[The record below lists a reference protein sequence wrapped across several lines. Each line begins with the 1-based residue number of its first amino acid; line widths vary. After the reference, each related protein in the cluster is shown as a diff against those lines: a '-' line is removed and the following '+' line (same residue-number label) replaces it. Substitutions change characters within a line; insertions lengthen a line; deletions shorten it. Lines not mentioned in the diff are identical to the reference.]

1 MNFFPHK
8 SLKDFD
14 QWLILID
21 NQQNNIIFIIF
32 FSDLDATGKPPS
44 GILVGNLAWLG
55 SYEECT
61 KYVPG
66 AHYCMAFFDTPIQPL
81 TKVRMLSPLNL
92 ITFHVCDGTWEIHF
106 NLWVAKLQLSIK
118 QMFPIICVALYQ
130 VISNVKNYKNE
141 VWRTVR
147 LTGFQCNQSAKK
159 VRFTACHSGKL

>member
-1 MNFFPHK
+1 MQHYILICSLFVFFSCNHRLNFFPHT

-21 NQQNNIIFIIF
+21 NQQNNIRFII

-61 KYVPG
+61 KYVPD

-81 TKVRMLSPLNL
+81 TKVRMLSPLIWLPSMFVMELEKYIVTCEWQNHSL
-92 ITFHVCDGTWEIHF
+92 VSNKYVSHYLCSIISSHF
-106 NLWVAKLQLSIK
+106 K
-118 QMFPIICVALYQ
+118 C
-130 VISNVKNYKNE
+130 
-141 VWRTVR
+141 
-147 LTGFQCNQSAKK
+147 
-159 VRFTACHSGKL
+159 